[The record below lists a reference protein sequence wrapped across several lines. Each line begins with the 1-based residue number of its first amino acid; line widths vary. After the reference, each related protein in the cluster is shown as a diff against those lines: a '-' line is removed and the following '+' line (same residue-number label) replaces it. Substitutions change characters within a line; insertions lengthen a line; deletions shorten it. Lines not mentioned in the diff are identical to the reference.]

1 MKINFIVNSFPTTS
15 ETFLF
20 NLVCGL
26 EERGIDVLVCAH
38 SKKNDA
44 DLYKDKLNK
53 WSSKIVYNQ
62 NKNIPFIF
70 CKDFLKKRK
79 RKTLSKFVSL
89 YGVKKGIENY
99 IKWRFINQQE
109 PDLIY
114 FSFSGIGCSYIDV
127 LKSVNEIP
135 FVFSCR
141 GSAEKIKPLVDE
153 KRKQKLMEL
162 VNLSSKI
169 HCVSEDMRETLSEF
183 GDVENKVFINYPSI
197 KKSSFINKND
207 NNNKNNNEF
216 RILSTGRLHY
226 QKGYVYCLNAIKIL
240 VDKGFNIKYH
250 ICGAGPEEGLI
261 KFMIKELGIINH
273 VIMHGRVSN
282 NKVKE
287 LIYLSDAFLLGSIYE
302 GIANAAIEAMISGIP
317 VVSSSS
323 GGMRELI
330 TNDFN
335 GIIVPLFSD
344 VKLANGLEYLI
355 QNPNKSKELSINAK
369 KTVMERFTLENQL
382 NIFIKNFKD
391 ITTH

>member
-26 EERGIDVLVCAH
+26 EQRGIDVLVCAH
-38 SKKNDA
+38 SKKNDI
-44 DLYKDKLNK
+44 DLYKDKLSK
-53 WSSKIVYNQ
+53 WSSKIEYIQ
-62 NKNIPFIF
+62 NKNIPIVIF
-70 CKDFLKKRK
+70 KDFFEKRR
-79 RKTLSKFVSL
+79 RKNIRKFVSL
-89 YGVKKGIENY
+89 YGVKKGFKKY

-127 LKSVNEIP
+127 LKCENEIP
-135 FVFSCR
+135 FIFSCR
-141 GSAEKIKPLVDE
+141 GSAEKIKPLVDK
-153 KRKQKLMEL
+153 KRKQILTEL
-162 VNLSSKI
+162 INLSSKI
-169 HCVSEDMRETLSEF
+169 HCVSDDMKETLSEF

-197 KKSSFINKND
+197 EKSSFINKND
-207 NNNKNNNEF
+207 DNNSNEF

-226 QKGYVYCLNAIKIL
+226 QKGYIYCLNAIKIL
-240 VDKGFNIKYH
+240 VDKGYNIKYH
-250 ICGAGPEEGLI
+250 ICGSGPEEGLI
-261 KFMIKELGIINH
+261 KFMIKELGIVDH

-282 NKVKE
+282 DRVKE

-302 GIANAAIEAMISGIP
+302 GIANAAIEAMISGLP

-335 GIIVPLFSD
+335 GILVPLFSD

-355 QNPNKSKELSINAK
+355 QNPNKSKEFSINAK
-369 KTVMERFTLENQL
+369 KTVLDRFTLENQL
-382 NIFIKNFKD
+382 DVFIKNFKGLSNN
-391 ITTH
+391 